1 MSTLVVIAIALK
13 SLRGSELPFVLNAAE
28 RGHILKYTP
37 RYLTLSW
44 LLSCLK
50 PGASSLGG

>member
-28 RGHILKYTP
+28 RGHILKYSP